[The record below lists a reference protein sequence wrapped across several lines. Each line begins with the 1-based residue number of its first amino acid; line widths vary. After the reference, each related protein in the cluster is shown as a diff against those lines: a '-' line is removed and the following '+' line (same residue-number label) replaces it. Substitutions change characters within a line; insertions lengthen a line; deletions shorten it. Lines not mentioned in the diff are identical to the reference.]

1 MMADV
6 IDIGLK
12 SASFI
17 LSIAAVVFTWV
28 RTRGKAVDGRLH
40 EGSKRMDSLEARI
53 ARLEQT
59 VHDMPGRDE
68 THRLELRLTEMAGSM
83 SAMSASMSGQNEILA
98 RLERVVTRHED
109 HLLEGGRSR

>member
-1 MMADV
+1 MTAEL
-6 IDIGLK
+6 IDTGLK
-12 SASFI
+12 LANFA
-17 LSIAAVVFTWV
+17 LSIAAIAFAYV
-28 RTRGKAVDGRLH
+28 RTRRKDVDGRLH
-40 EGSKRMDSLEARI
+40 EGSKRMDSQEARI

-83 SAMSASMSGQNEILA
+83 NAMSASMSGQNEILA

-109 HLLEGGRSR
+109 HLLEGGRNR